1 MNDTNAKCFIL
12 RNSGIRDNALQEL
25 AALPLNPV
33 LMEVIIRPY
42 EKTRSLGQNS
52 RYWASVTEYMR
63 QIDAVIKA
71 IEEYTGYDQISVRRH
86 LAGKIQ
92 FEYGLILA
100 ARKPEVVHE
109 VLKEICNVPTSTK
122 LGTKAFIDFEER
134 MLAVL
139 SEVIS
144 HAQAM
149 LHQAQA

>member
-1 MNDTNAKCFIL
+1 MTDEQHFIL
-12 RNSGIRDNALQEL
+12 RNRGIRDNALQEL

-33 LMEVIIRPY
+33 LYEVIIRPFV
-42 EKTRSLGQNS
+42 KTRTLPQNS
-52 RYWASVTEYMR
+52 RYWVSLTEYMR
-63 QIDAVIKA
+63 QIDAVIKQ
-71 IEEYTGYDQISVRRH
+71 IEDFTGYDSISIRRH
-86 LAGKIQ
+86 LASKMD

-100 ARKPEVVHE
+100 AKKPEVVHE
-109 VLKEICNVPTSTK
+109 VLKDICGVPTSTK
-122 LGTKAFIDFEER
+122 LGTKAFKDFEER